1 MDAAFALSGLFGAAF
16 LAATLFPFASE
27 PVFVAVQL
35 LSAAPVWAVL
45 AVASLGNTLGAF
57 VNYWIGRQLDRP
69 GLRARL
75 KLDEARLAPARRWWA
90 RWGVWS
96 LLLAAL
102 PVIGWVTVLAGAM
115 RTPLW
120 LFAGLVAVSKTLRYL
135 LLALATA
142 GAAGL
147 G

>member
-1 MDAAFALSGLFGAAF
+1 MDAALALSGLFGAAF

-35 LSAAPVWAVL
+35 LSAAPLWLVL
-45 AVASLGNTLGAF
+45 GVASVGNTLGAF
-57 VNYWIGRQLDRP
+57 VNYWMGRQIDQP

-75 KLDEARLAPARRWWA
+75 RLTEARLAPARRWWG

-102 PVIGWVTVLAGAM
+102 PVIGWVTLIAGAM

-120 LFAGLVAVSKTLRYL
+120 LFATLVGLSKTARY
-135 LLALATA
+135 LALALVTA
-142 GAAGL
+142 GAAGM

>member
-1 MDAAFALSGLFGAAF
+1 MDAILALSGLFGAAF
-16 LAATLFPFASE
+16 LAATLLPVASE

-35 LSAAPVWAVL
+35 LAPAPLWLVI
-45 AVASLGNTLGAF
+45 AVATLGNTLGAF
-57 VNYWIGRQLDRP
+57 VNYWIGRQIERP

-75 KLDEARLAPARRWWA
+75 GLTEARLETARRWWT

-102 PVIGWVTVLAGAM
+102 PVIGWVTVLAGSF

-120 LFAGLVAVSKTLRYL
+120 QFALLVALSKTLRYL
-135 LLALATA
+135 LLAWATLQA
-142 GAAGL
+142 VAL
-147 G
+147 T